1 MPVRHD
7 TPSVNPS
14 AQFLYRL
21 KASDGTL
28 LYVGITTDWPARMK
42 QHQADKPWWSEVLGV
57 ELVRLDCTRPQ
68 VEAIEK
74 AVIKAEQPRYNVVHN
89 AEARPRRAT
98 PVVVKRSSAMG
109 EVDITDDMFNASGAL
124 TTEGR
129 QAIVEQFSA
138 FGAEWHDRCTR
149 GFDVG
154 EIVEHPHYG
163 DGIVEHCDDDL
174 VHGDVRVRFWDDTQ
188 EYRCLSIHWAPI
200 KVVAK

>member
-89 AEARPRRAT
+89 GEARRTMTVPNPFRDRRYG
-98 PVVVKRSSAMG
+98 KEKAMTR
-109 EVDITDDMFNASGAL
+109 E
-124 TTEGR
+124 ER
-129 QAIVEQFSA
+129 QEIIERYSA
-138 FGAEWHDRCTR
+138 FGGEWHESSA
-149 GFDVG
+149 VG
-154 EIVEHPHYG
+154 YGIGWTVEHPEFGRGVVVH
-163 DGIVEHCDDDL
+163 HDDDL
-174 VHGDVRVRFWDDTQ
+174 VHGDVRVKFDDDHMP
-188 EYRCLSIHWAPI
+188 YRCLSVHWAPF
-200 KVVAK
+200 KVVSQ